1 MKSIR
6 DRHGALVAG
15 LAAIRQQYQLPVA
28 FPEEVEQAAVEAA
41 RQPLSAHVDRR
52 DLPFVTL
59 DPASSTDLDQAFVIE
74 SAGGDLLLRYA
85 IADVGWFVRS
95 GDPVD
100 AVAWARGET
109 IYLPDGKVPLHP
121 KVLSEGA
128 ASLLPD
134 VDRPAII
141 FAVRVSPDGSVL
153 LDGAERAIVRSR
165 AKLAYANVDRA
176 ELPAD
181 FAELSRRIVAAEV
194 ARGGARVDP
203 PQQEVEPVPGDGYA
217 LGFRPMRGVERDN
230 ASLSLAANMAIA
242 RALLDARTG
251 VFRIMPEPGKRA
263 RKRLRETARA
273 FGLRWPSHRSLE
285 DFERR
290 LDPNDTRQAA
300 MMLAIRRAGERAG
313 YAPWQEGETP
323 WHSAMAASY
332 THATAPLRR
341 LTDRYTTQAAL
352 AVANGRVVPDDIAAA
367 FARLPEV
374 MDKAD
379 SKAAQVDSAVIEL
392 AEAVTLQDRIG
403 ETFEARVTDVDERGA
418 RAQLCTEP
426 VVTRIAQ
433 DGLVPGDPLHL
444 RLVEASP
451 AQRRAR
457 FEPAAA

>member
-1 MKSIR
+1 LKAIR

-15 LAAIRQQYQLPVA
+15 LAAIREQYQLPMA
-28 FPEEVEQAAVEAA
+28 FPEEVERAAVEAT
-41 RQPLSAHVDRR
+41 RRPLSAHVDRR

-74 SAGGDLLLRYA
+74 PAGGDLLLRYA

-95 GDPVD
+95 GDPID
-100 AVAWARGET
+100 AEAWARGET

-121 KVLSEGA
+121 TVLSEGA

-165 AKLAYANVDRA
+165 VKLAYANVDRV

-194 ARGGARVDP
+194 SRGGARVDP
-203 PQQEVEPVPGDGYA
+203 PQQEVEPVPAGGYG
-217 LGFRPMRGVERDN
+217 LGFRPVRGVERDN

-242 RALLDARTG
+242 KALLGARTG
-251 VFRIMPEPGKRA
+251 VFRTMPEPGKRA
-263 RKRLRETARA
+263 RKRLRETALA
-273 FGLRWPSHRSLE
+273 FGLEWPSHLSLHG
-285 DFERR
+285 FERR

-352 AVANGRVVPDDIAAA
+352 AVANGRPVPDDIAAA

-392 AEAVTLQDRIG
+392 AEAVTMQDRIG

-433 DGLVPGDPLHL
+433 DGLVPGDPLRL

-451 AQRRAR
+451 IQRRAR
-457 FEPAAA
+457 FEPVAT